1 MKTQI
6 LDATID
12 LGEYSHQIIHQNLQ
26 RFVDQ
31 EKAVLKDQDSEP
43 LHQMRV
49 GMRRLRTAVGVFESA
64 IVLPKTVSHSSL
76 GKISHCLGATR
87 DLDVLS
93 HELKIRYQPL
103 LKEAERSNF
112 DKVLKKLHKKRA
124 QSFLKLK
131 EMLKGDRY
139 IHLKQSLSDW
149 VDRPIYKPIGAL
161 LVIQVLP
168 DLLLPLICQIFL
180 HPGWLV
186 GTTIQ
191 AGNVMLMDN
200 STALN
205 QQWSQFGDLLHDLRK
220 QMKGVRYQ
228 AEFFSG
234 FYDADYLQTIEEF
247 KTIQD
252 ILGELQDRVVLRQ
265 FLESTLNSDLAKVLP
280 TVNQILQQEQLG
292 FWQRWQPLQ
301 ERYLSLDLRQSMRSR
316 LTIPLVS

>member
-1 MKTQI
+1 
-6 LDATID
+6 
-12 LGEYSHQIIHQNLQ
+12 
-26 RFVDQ
+26 
-31 EKAVLKDQDSEP
+31 
-43 LHQMRV
+43 
-49 GMRRLRTAVGVFESA
+49 
-64 IVLPKTVSHSSL
+64 
-76 GKISHCLGATR
+76 
-87 DLDVLS
+87 
-93 HELKIRYQPL
+93 
-103 LKEAERSNF
+103 
-112 DKVLKKLHKKRA
+112 
-124 QSFLKLK
+124 
-131 EMLKGDRY
+131 MLKGDRY
-139 IHLKQSLSDW
+139 THLKQSLSDW
-149 VDRPIYKPIGAL
+149 VDQPIYKPIGAL

-252 ILGELQDRVVLRQ
+252 MVV
-265 FLESTLNSDLAKVLP
+265 
-280 TVNQILQQEQLG
+280 VN
-292 FWQRWQPLQ
+292 
-301 ERYLSLDLRQSMRSR
+301 M
-316 LTIPLVS
+316 